1 MSFRTVLSDPMLR
14 MLVTAIALAALLPAT
29 GDARGVAQAVANAA
43 IFVLFLLNGMRIA
56 RGDIVAGVANWRFL
70 LPLILWVFG
79 AMAVIGLALSS
90 LASAWLAP
98 SVALGFLYLGV
109 LPSTVQ
115 SATSYSSLAGGN
127 VALSV
132 VAAALL
138 NILGVFVTVPVLL
151 ALGGCAARGGS
162 SSRISSRRSGGGGG
176 SGGSTRRRR

>member
-79 AMAVIGLALSS
+79 AMAVITLPLA
-90 LASAWLAP
+90 AP
-98 SVALGFLYLGV
+98 TGTPELE
-109 LPSTVQ
+109 TH
-115 SATSYSSLAGGN
+115 N
-127 VALSV
+127 E
-132 VAAALL
+132 
-138 NILGVFVTVPVLL
+138 
-151 ALGGCAARGGS
+151 
-162 SSRISSRRSGGGGG
+162 
-176 SGGSTRRRR
+176 